1 MTPKRVLTKNAPAP
15 IGPYNQGILCGG
27 TLLFTAGQIPI
38 DPATGQL
45 IAGDIR
51 EQTRRV
57 FRNLQAIL
65 EEGGSSLS
73 NVVKTTVFLKDMNEF
88 AAMNEVYAEF
98 FPGIAPARS
107 TVEAARLPKDV
118 HVEIEAIAVVPG
130 GADTR

>member
-1 MTPKRVLTKNAPAP
+1 MTPKRILTKNAPAP

-45 IAGDIR
+45 VAGDIR

-57 FRNLQAIL
+57 FKNLQAIL
-65 EEGGSSLS
+65 EEGGTSLA

-118 HVEIEAIAVVPG
+118 HLEIEAIAVVPG
-130 GADTR
+130 SSDR